1 MLFDSFPSVAAID
14 SLRDVQHGVYWLDD
28 PTNAALRPA
37 PREAVRGVE
46 KADLLIVGA
55 GFSGLWA
62 ALLAQEQHPNWR
74 IVLAEGGR
82 IANAATG
89 RNGGFVSASLTHG
102 FVNGLA
108 RWPNE
113 LAQLLRMGQ
122 QNLAA
127 IEEFVAY
134 YQISCDFHRA
144 GEIDVAVEEHQIGAL
159 QKALLHM
166 AEFGL
171 DVSLLDQNAVRER
184 VHSPTY
190 LAGLFDPDVALVDPA
205 RLAWGLAAQAI
216 ASGVSVFENSP
227 VTSLRNQGSSVLAVT
242 PLGAINARKVVLA
255 TNAFPPLLKRI
266 SSFTI
271 PVYDYVLVTEPLSD
285 EQRRSIGWQAREGL
299 SDSGNQFHYYRT
311 TADGRILW
319 GGYDASYYSKEP
331 FSWANENSPGSHLRL
346 ARHFFQTFPQ
356 LEGLRFEYAWGG
368 AIDTCSR
375 FTAYWGMA
383 HQNKTAYVS
392 GYTGLGVGASRFAAQ
407 VMLDL
412 LTGERTE
419 RTELSMVRSKPI
431 PFPPE
436 PIRSLGISITQKSL
450 QAADA
455 NGGKRNLWLRALDSV
470 GMGFD
475 S

>member
-1 MLFDSFPSVAAID
+1 MLFDSFPSVAALK
-14 SLRDVQHGVYWLDD
+14 SLRDVKHNVYWLDE
-28 PTNAALRPA
+28 PSNAALRPA
-37 PREAVRGVE
+37 PREALRGVE
-46 KADLLIVGA
+46 EADLLIIGA

-62 ALLAQEQHPNWR
+62 ALLAQEQHPEWR
-74 IVLAEGGR
+74 IVIVEGGR

-102 FVNGLA
+102 FANGLA
-108 RWPNE
+108 RWPSE
-113 LAQLLRMGQ
+113 MPQLLRMGQ
-122 QNLAA
+122 ENLAG
-127 IEEFVAY
+127 IERFVADH
-134 YQISCDFHRA
+134 QVNCDFQRA
-144 GEIDVAVEEHQIGAL
+144 GEIDVAVEDYQVAELKQASRR
-159 QKALLHM
+159 M
-166 AEFGL
+166 AELGL
-171 DVSLLDQNAVRER
+171 NVEFLDRNAVRER
-184 VHSPTY
+184 VDSPTY

-205 RLAWGLAAQAI
+205 RLAWGLAAQATS
-216 ASGVSVFENSP
+216 SGVTVFENSP
-227 VTSLRNQGSSVLAVT
+227 VTALRNQGSSVLVVT
-242 PLGAINARKVVLA
+242 PLGALNARKVVLA

-319 GGYDASYYSKEP
+319 GGYDASYYSKQP
-331 FSWANENSPGSHLRL
+331 FSRANENSPGSHLRL
-346 ARHFFQTFPQ
+346 ARHFFQTLPQ

-375 FTAYWGMA
+375 FTAFWGMA

-412 LTGERTE
+412 LNGERTE
-419 RTELSMVRSKPI
+419 RTELAMVRSKPL

-436 PIRSLGISITQKSL
+436 PVRSLGIDITQRSL

-455 NGGKRNLWLRALDSV
+455 NEGKRNLWLRTLDSV